1 MSSDLSHQQ
10 IGQAIGV
17 RLRTARLVKKFT
29 QSQLANPGFS
39 VSYVSAIERG
49 QIHPSLRAL
58 EIFAQRLGLSST
70 DLLSKQT
77 SGEANGLSA
86 MEGSTQSE
94 EEVDLQFLEAQ
105 IFVQQGASQQAVT
118 HLRNLLSTT
127 LTPQQEIRLHY
138 LLGWAYYNLNRFQE
152 AESALAEA
160 LKLIKDPNDDSSL
173 HILNLLGI
181 VQASMGN
188 YTLALEYHQRSLDRL
203 EKKQQPYDAFFI
215 ASIYTSMGM
224 HYTHL
229 DKFGEAIHMFQRAL
243 AMTENLTTPGKLG
256 SMYWNA
262 SRYYAETKDYFDA
275 TLYGQKYL
283 ELHSQEYSNS
293 LRSKIYHYLGRIL
306 IQGDQQRASA
316 YFEKMLESSSVIQD
330 TLTFASVSTGLA
342 ELLLKQGK
350 IDDARKHAQEAY
362 ESAAPYGDDIIT
374 TYALIMLGRTAYAQN
389 DFETGDANFVAGLEM
404 LERMGFRDERADQ
417 SAFYAQL
424 LEDRGLPQEALK
436 YYKKA
441 FESRR
446 KSD

>member
-10 IGQAIGV
+10 IGQAIGA

-105 IFVQQGASQQAVT
+105 ILVQQGASQQAVT
-118 HLRNLLSTT
+118 RLRNLLSTT
-127 LTPQQEIRLHY
+127 LTPQQEIRLRY
-138 LLGWAYYNLNRFQE
+138 LLGWSYYNLNRFQE

-160 LKLIKDPNDDSSL
+160 LKLIRDPSDDSSL
-173 HILNLLGI
+173 HILNLLGM

-188 YTLALEYHQRSLDRL
+188 YTLALEYQQRILDRL

-229 DKFGEAIHMFQRAL
+229 DKFGEAIHLFQRAL

-262 SRYYAETKDYFDA
+262 SRYYAETKDYYDA

-283 ELHSQEYSNS
+283 ELHSQEYINS

-316 YFEKMLESSSVIQD
+316 YFERMLKSSSVIQD
-330 TLTFASVSTGLA
+330 TLTFASVSTGMA
-342 ELLLKQGK
+342 ELLLKQGE

-362 ESAAPYGDDIIT
+362 ELAAPLGDDIIT
-374 TYALIMLGRTAYAQN
+374 AYALIMLGRTAYAQN
-389 DFETGDANFVAGLEM
+389 DFEAGDANFVAGLAM
-404 LERMGFRDERADQ
+404 LERMDFRDERADQ